1 MIFDQKGRY
10 DLRPKRP
17 LVLETLAHRSHLMT
31 CFRGNAQPVTRI
43 PDSAK
48 MIPEPE
54 TVNCDSIAIVDAQPG
69 HDGLPDPKF
78 CSALFSLCSPKQ
90 SQELFSDAV
99 GTNSLILFQLLRPCF
114 GPSLSKMCLIACV
127 PCGRA
132 SSQTEAVLR
141 FSSRCKT
148 REVEEKK
155 KVAGM
160 GVLGRALEEQAKKR
174 GLAKA
179 ERAEAAAAAAAATTA
194 ASKSPARNRKVE
206 NVPASVDRVISGG
219 WSVEAGRSVGR
230 SIESRSRPLSRCV
243 FNDANV
249 ESSIGK
255 GYM

>member
-1 MIFDQKGRY
+1 M
-10 DLRPKRP
+10 
-17 LVLETLAHRSHLMT
+17 
-31 CFRGNAQPVTRI
+31 
-43 PDSAK
+43 
-48 MIPEPE
+48 
-54 TVNCDSIAIVDAQPG
+54 
-69 HDGLPDPKF
+69 
-78 CSALFSLCSPKQ
+78 
-90 SQELFSDAV
+90 
-99 GTNSLILFQLLRPCF
+99 
-114 GPSLSKMCLIACV
+114 
-127 PCGRA
+127 
-132 SSQTEAVLR
+132 R

-179 ERAEAAAAAAAATTA
+179 ERAEAAAAAATTTA

-243 FNDANV
+243 FNGANV

-255 GYM
+255 GYK

>member
-1 MIFDQKGRY
+1 M
-10 DLRPKRP
+10 
-17 LVLETLAHRSHLMT
+17 
-31 CFRGNAQPVTRI
+31 
-43 PDSAK
+43 
-48 MIPEPE
+48 
-54 TVNCDSIAIVDAQPG
+54 
-69 HDGLPDPKF
+69 
-78 CSALFSLCSPKQ
+78 
-90 SQELFSDAV
+90 
-99 GTNSLILFQLLRPCF
+99 
-114 GPSLSKMCLIACV
+114 
-127 PCGRA
+127 
-132 SSQTEAVLR
+132 R

-179 ERAEAAAAAAAATTA
+179 ERAEAAAAAAATTTTA

-243 FNDANV
+243 FNGANV

-255 GYM
+255 GYK